1 MTRVNLI
8 PVEQLADQHLFA
20 EWREIKMIGPALQR
34 SIRHQYLRVGSIKEA
49 ETLVLQSIPE
59 LFCLG
64 TGHVKFFYNKGK
76 FLHRRFE
83 LLSAELDRR
92 WVQYDRTATLESHTD
107 LLGREPWNGDW
118 WPSTAEIAVSRQRIM
133 ERIAMKPDWYR
144 WTRT

>member
-34 SIRHQYLRVGSIKEA
+34 SIRHQYLRVGNIGEA
-49 ETLVLQSIPE
+49 KTLVLQSIPE
-59 LFCLG
+59 VFCLG

-76 FLHRRFE
+76 FLQRRFE

-92 WVQYDRTATLESHTD
+92 WVQYDRMATLESHTN

-118 WPSTAEIAVSRQRIM
+118 EPSKAEIALSMQRIM
-133 ERIAMKPDWYR
+133 ERIATKPDWYR
-144 WTRT
+144 WTRA